1 MGDEVHLR
9 VVVRNPPAGI
19 AFAMQSG
26 RDGLIAP
33 TSATK
38 AKLTFE
44 AAVKLRAAADGAL
57 KLSGPTVQG
66 SGDARFVYINSG
78 QRAGQKDTCWDRRAK
93 VMLTTLSAKQLR
105 AATDKGGVLETEID
119 GIGKDGGPC
128 CATVPL
134 VGGWR
139 VV

>member
-1 MGDEVHLR
+1 MGDEVRLR
-9 VVVRNPPAGI
+9 VSVRNPPAV

-26 RDGLIAP
+26 RDGLIPP

-38 AKLTFE
+38 GKLTFE
-44 AAVKLRAAADGAL
+44 AAAKLRAAADGTL
-57 KLSGPTVQG
+57 KLSGPIVQG
-66 SGDARFVYINSG
+66 SGDQRFVYINSG

-93 VMLTTLSAKQLR
+93 VMLTTVSAKQLR
-105 AATDKGGVLETEID
+105 AAADKGGVLETEID